1 MARAAAPVPE
11 ESISPNIVPLL
22 DVMFLLLIFLM
33 IGSDMS
39 VRETADVALATA
51 SEAKAPP
58 AAQAGR
64 THTLNVVH
72 RDVACPARTENRA
85 CRESLHWSYSMQ
97 GKDVGDGD
105 LVSQLTRV
113 GQDELEPPGDDGR
126 RLSAVRLSIRC
137 DRNAPYGRV
146 QEALVA
152 CSTAGIHRTE
162 VAAAMPAAGK

>member
-11 ESISPNIVPLL
+11 ESVSPNIVPLL

-51 SEAKAPP
+51 SEAKEAPP
-58 AAQAGR
+58 AQDGR
-64 THTLNVVH
+64 FATLNVVH
-72 RDVACPARTENRA
+72 RDVACDAHAGGMP
-85 CRESLHWSYSMQ
+85 CRDATHWAYAMLGSEI
-97 GKDVGDGD
+97 GDGELAARLA
-105 LVSQLTRV
+105 LV
-113 GQDELEPPGDDGR
+113 GEDALEEPAADGR
-126 RLSAVRLSIRC
+126 RLSALTLSIRC

-146 QEALVA
+146 QDALVA

-162 VAAAMPAAGK
+162 VAAAMPAAR